1 MQLVKHSMAKSNM
14 RLNPATLIFSPN
26 ILNTLSPVFSDSE
39 KQSIGKVRWSL
50 SRPPFNQLTTG
61 GKRVGEP
68 DKIVTATRFVSGYE
82 LFLNFAL
89 LLTVLGA
96 IVHYVSP
103 NDVWG
108 KHVRQT
114 AQSTL

>member
-1 MQLVKHSMAKSNM
+1 M

-50 SRPPFNQLTTG
+50 SCFNQLATG

-68 DKIVTATRFVSGYE
+68 DKIVTATRFVSVYE
-82 LFLNFAL
+82 PFLNFAM